1 MQGVAPVRSYGAPLG
16 AQAPVNAPDRP
27 KVGPASAAVQHA
39 ALADKGL
46 YRKPVGSQASPAPP
60 PPKPNPITPTP
71 ASAAPDN
78 PTRDLSANTAAQ
90 RVGSYPSQVN
100 QAIDEQSK

>member
-27 KVGPASAAVQHA
+27 KVGPAPPAVQRA
-39 ALADKGL
+39 ALAEQGL
-46 YRKPVGSQASPAPP
+46 YRKPVGSQATPS
-60 PPKPNPITPTP
+60 PPKPNPISPTP
-71 ASAAPDN
+71 ASAPSDN

-90 RVGSYPSQVN
+90 RVASYPGKVD